1 MNKYIMNENIS
12 YKNRLTRPCIFI
24 VSNPHG
30 RTLEQRRDDNA
41 KAIAKAKEYF
51 DGMPIDVIGTCG
63 SSPSEYTKSVEMRE
77 FSDLLRTI
85 SKASA
90 VVFVYDWYASKK
102 CSLIH
107 ECCDYFD
114 RPMLYVEEQ

>member
-1 MNKYIMNENIS
+1 MNENIS
-12 YKNRLTRPCIFI
+12 YKGRLTRPCIFI
-24 VSNPHG
+24 VSNPNG
-30 RTLEQRRDDNA
+30 RPLEQRLDDNA

-51 DGMPIDVIGTCG
+51 DDMPIDVIGTCG

-77 FSDLLRTI
+77 FGDWLKTI
-85 SKASA
+85 SKANA
-90 VVFVYDWYASKK
+90 VVFVDNWYTSKK

-114 RPMLYVEEQ
+114 RTMLYVEEN